1 MFVFEKD
8 TWLQTVTDF
17 DELYLQEK
25 EISKGVNTFIYVA
38 LDVINDIKVVV
49 KRTDFTVFD
58 TDFNK
63 KIFENEVQIYNKI
76 GKHPN
81 IVEYLKAYKNDKYGY
96 LILEFIDNCDVFR
109 TYFTDDGDIIKL
121 ATTKNIW
128 FILRDMISAM
138 QHLHSLQIAHQDIK
152 LENIIFDERSN
163 KYKIFDFEFSGMK
176 LQNDHV
182 GTLHCMSPELVS
194 WILSKE
200 RKELTFEDVNKHD
213 IWAIGVMLYELANPG
228 FLPYNLEHGQDGI
241 DKILNGIKHR
251 ESAYKGSKYGI
262 VTSYIINFMIERCL
276 DNDTFDRPDIFKLK
290 ILYELFTNRN

>member
-8 TWLQTVTDF
+8 TWLQLVTDF

-63 KIFENEVQIYNKI
+63 KIFENEVQVYNKI

-81 IVEYLKAYKNDKYGY
+81 IVEYYKAYKNDKYGY

-109 TYFTDDGDIIKL
+109 TYFTDDGEIIKL

-128 FILRDMISAM
+128 FILRDMISAI
-138 QHLHSLQIAHQDIK
+138 QHLHSLQIAHQDVK
-152 LENIIFDERSN
+152 LENMILDKNKN
-163 KYKIFDFEFSGMK
+163 KYKLLDFGFSGVK
-176 LQNDHV
+176 FQNDFM
-182 GTLHCMSPELVS
+182 GTLHCLSPE
-194 WILSKE
+194 ILKWKNSSNK
-200 RKELTFEDVNKHD
+200 KDWTFEDLHKHD
-213 IWAIGVMLYELANPG
+213 IWAIGVTLYDLAKPG
-228 FLPYNLEHGQDGI
+228 YLPYYLENDEEI
-241 DKILNGIKHR
+241 DKIIK
-251 ESAYKGSKYGI
+251 
-262 VTSYIINFMIERCL
+262 V
-276 DNDTFDRPDIFKLK
+276 
-290 ILYELFTNRN
+290 